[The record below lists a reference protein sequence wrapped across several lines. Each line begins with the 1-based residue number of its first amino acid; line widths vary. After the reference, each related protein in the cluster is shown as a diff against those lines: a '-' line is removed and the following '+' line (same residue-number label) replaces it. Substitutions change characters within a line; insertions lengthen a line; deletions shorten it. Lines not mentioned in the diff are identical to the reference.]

1 MDRISFP
8 FSERSRTNLDRGID
22 AVSLKASTALNV
34 QLPWHEV
41 EAAINA
47 PVPELK
53 KLIEEILVEKIKFT
67 QCEILGHFL
76 LKVEDVVL
84 DVEADH
90 LTNRQVRNLVHGEHG
105 ESLKDKLVLIV
116 VDDRRVF
123 DQEICRRRNGHP
135 EKIIGCENQISI
147 LQKSATCND
156 RAWTSCCYAC
166 QGQAEGSL
174 QHRCRA

>member
-8 FSERSRTNLDRGID
+8 FSERSRTNLDRGMKFH
-22 AVSLKASTALNV
+22 SNQELNV

-41 EAAINA
+41 EAAINT

-53 KLIEEILVEKIKFT
+53 KLIEEILVEKVKFT

-90 LTNRQVRNLVHGEHG
+90 LTNRQVGNLIHCEHG

-116 VDDRRVF
+116 VDDCWVF
-123 DQEICRRRNGHP
+123 DQEVCRRRNGHP
-135 EKIIGCENQISI
+135 AKIIVSEKEFNI
-147 LQKSATCND
+147 
-156 RAWTSCCYAC
+156 
-166 QGQAEGSL
+166 
-174 QHRCRA
+174 

>member
-1 MDRISFP
+1 MYI
-8 FSERSRTNLDRGID
+8 
-22 AVSLKASTALNV
+22 V

-53 KLIEEILVEKIKFT
+53 KLIEEILMEKVKFT
-67 QCEILGHFL
+67 QGEILGHFL

-90 LTNRQVRNLVHGEHG
+90 LTNRQVGNLIHCEHG

-116 VDDRRVF
+116 VDDCWVF
-123 DQEICRRRNGHP
+123 DQEVCRRRNGHP
-135 EKIIGCENQISI
+135 AKIIVSEKEFNI
-147 LQKSATCND
+147 
-156 RAWTSCCYAC
+156 
-166 QGQAEGSL
+166 
-174 QHRCRA
+174 